1 MCWPNWTACLTDWT
15 FYNKSAI
22 ISIALWK
29 IREINLIISICL
41 SQTGYLRAHIVGIR
55 LFRTK
60 WSPTMIPGSLWHRC
74 LFLADFGMSSIWVC
88 ASIWIF
94 IRALHYV
101 MRFLT
106 CPIHQCELGLVP
118 RCLWHIALCLLSTQV
133 YLLVD
138 FRQICNAI
146 GGFHLRRLL
155 YLGVYTAIKLSLKGF
170 LKDCLVSSCLRVA
183 RTKGTSSI
191 STRIIIVRVTEGI
204 ALLVL
209 FD

>member
-1 MCWPNWTACLTDWT
+1 MGWPNRTACLTDGT
-15 FYNKSAI
+15 FHNKSAI

-29 IREINLIISICL
+29 IREINLIISISL
-41 SQTGYLRAHIVGIR
+41 SQTGYLRAHIVRIR

-60 WSPTMIPGSLWHRC
+60 WSPTMIPASLWHRR
-74 LFLADFGMSSIWVC
+74 LFLADFGMSSIWVG
-88 ASIWIF
+88 APIWIF
-94 IRALHYV
+94 IRALHYL

-106 CPIHQCELGLVP
+106 CPIHQCELRLIP

-133 YLLVD
+133 NLLVD

-155 YLGVYTAIKLSLKGF
+155 YLSVYTAIELSLKGF
-170 LKDCLVSSCLRVA
+170 LKDCLVGSWVA
-183 RTKGTSSI
+183 RTKGASSV
-191 STRIIIVRVTEGI
+191 STCIIIVGVTEGI